1 MVDSRFKILAK
12 DFQHEIEALIKDKV
26 IMRLKD
32 TKATNMR
39 GIFGK
44 YPHDVHKRQTNNTSK
59 PIRPIYL
66 ENINSSCTFFYADHP
81 DDNGKRGNYSST
93 GINRIT
99 SKPIKRICANSSSF
113 CAFFH
118 PDHPDAGLRKGSYGS
133 HVTNEIMHDSTKV
146 KRVPSS
152 YKDCQFLGQLETD
165 FREKIEEIQTQFNR
179 SSKGQDEKIAKVVDW
194 EKKLAN
200 PLNQSMEV
208 VKELKI
214 QNADKSKRID

>member
-26 IMRLKD
+26 IMRL
-32 TKATNMR
+32 TKASNMR
-39 GIFGK
+39 GIIGK
-44 YPHDVHKRQTNNTSK
+44 YHHDVHKRQTNNTSK

-99 SKPIKRICANSSSF
+99 SKPIQRICANSSSF
-113 CAFFH
+113 CTFFH
-118 PDHPDAGLRKGSYGS
+118 PDHPDADLRKGSYGS
-133 HVTNEIMHDSTKV
+133 N
-146 KRVPSS
+146 VPSS